1 LSTTDPE
8 TALVRVERA
17 NMATA
22 LTEMAARQPF
32 TPAIMFPHGRDDHGN
47 VAYTHYTYAQL
58 DHQSDLV
65 ARGLERIGVGRGV
78 RTALMVKPSLEFF
91 ALTFGIFKA
100 GAVPVMI
107 DPGIGIKSLKT
118 CLGEAEPE
126 AFIGIP
132 AAHLARVVLGW
143 SRGTIKTLVTVGRRW
158 LWGGHTLAQVRAM
171 GESDE
176 PWEAAPTR
184 ADELA
189 AIIFTSGST
198 GIPKGVRY
206 MHGQFINQVKMLKD
220 MLGIQPGEI
229 DLPCFPLYALFDPAL
244 GMTTVVPDMD
254 FTKPAEVDPRNIV
267 GPIED
272 FGVTNMFGSPALLN
286 TVGRWGAE
294 HGVKLPTLR
303 RVISNGAPVS
313 AAVQERFCGMLAD
326 GVEVVTPYGAT
337 EALPVCTIGSGEIL
351 AETAE
356 KTEQGAGVCV
366 GRPVAPTELRIIR
379 IDDDAIETWSDD
391 LPVRQGDVGE
401 IAVRGPTVTRE
412 YHARPAQTALA
423 KIVDGDT
430 FWHRMGDL
438 GYLDEQGRVWFCGR
452 KVHRVEAAGETLFS
466 VPCEGIFNRHPDVF
480 RSALVGMP
488 SNGDVEPA
496 ICIELEASASG
507 EGRIRDELLELGAS
521 ADMTRNIR
529 TVLFHPGFPVDIRH
543 NAKINREE
551 LAIWAGKQRA

>member
-1 LSTTDPE
+1 MSPTEPA

-22 LTEMAARQPF
+22 LSEMAARQPF
-32 TPAIMFPHGRDDHGN
+32 TPAIMFPHGRDDLGN

-58 DHQSDLV
+58 DHQSDRV
-65 ARGLERIGVGRGV
+65 ARGLQHIGIGRGV

-107 DPGIGIKSLKT
+107 DPGIGVKSLKT

-132 AAHLARVVLGW
+132 AAHLARVLLGW
-143 SRGTIKTLVTVGRRW
+143 SRDTIKILVTVGRRW
-158 LWGGHTLAQVRAM
+158 LWGGHTLAQVRAL

-176 PWEAAPTR
+176 PWEPAPTR

-206 MHGQFINQVKMLKD
+206 CHGQFLQQVAMLRQ
-220 MLGIQPGEI
+220 MLDIEPGEI

-254 FTKPAEVDPRNIV
+254 FTRPAEVDPRNIV

-294 HGVKLPTLR
+294 RGVKLPTLK
-303 RVISNGAPVS
+303 RVISNGAPVP

-337 EALPVCTIGSGEIL
+337 EALPVCTIGSAEIL

-366 GRPVAPTELRIIR
+366 GRPVAPTEVRIIR
-379 IDDDAIETWSDD
+379 IDDGPIETWSDE
-391 LPVRQGDVGE
+391 LTVLQGDVGE

-412 YHARPAQTALA
+412 YHARAEQTALA
-423 KIVDGDT
+423 KILDGDG

-438 GYLDEQGRVWFCGR
+438 GYLDDQGRVWFCGR
-452 KVHRVEAAGETLFS
+452 KVHRVETAQETLFS
-466 VPCEGIFNRHPDVF
+466 VPCEGIFNRHRDVY
-480 RSALVGMP
+480 RSALVGVG
-488 SNGDVEPA
+488 GDGGVEPA
-496 ICIELEASASG
+496 ICIELEATATG
-507 EGRIRDELLELGAS
+507 RGRIRDELLDLGAS
-521 ADMTRNIR
+521 VDMTRNIR

-551 LAIWAGKQRA
+551 LAIWAGKQRT